1 VTELIRKIPGFRSNK
16 WWKKL
21 IALAFYL
28 FVLLPFLVAIL
39 SPSSLTLALDKIEP
53 TNKSS
58 LTISGKTLV
67 NKPVYLFKDNQE
79 IQTITADSK
88 GQFYFP
94 LNDLTDGNYSYTIKA
109 CNSDK
114 QDKCKTENILIVVDQ
129 TPPSQ
134 PLIALPG
141 ALPDDSADKITI
153 TGTAEPNTKIVAQL
167 NEDKTEEA
175 TTNSQGE
182 FSLET
187 NLAVGGNTISIK
199 SLDQVGNESK
209 AVVSTLNFNPK
220 KYTAKVARVVDGDTI
235 KLESGETLRYIG
247 IDTPETVHPSK
258 PVQCYGKEASAKNKE
273 LVEGKEVKLEKDVSE
288 KDKYGRLLRY
298 VWLGD
303 VLVNEL
309 LVSKGY
315 AQSSSYPP
323 DVKYQDRFIEAQR
336 LAREENMGLWG
347 DTCNATTTTAAP
359 TTQAQPV
366 QSTQPAVQTS
376 GAYTCN
382 CSKSCSQISSCD
394 EAYYQLNTCGCSA
407 RDGDQDGVPCE
418 SLCSGGATTSTQTT
432 QTQPV
437 PVQPTQQPTTQTS
450 GTYTC
455 NCSKTCPQMS
465 SCAEAQYQL
474 NTCGCKARDADKDG
488 IACDSDCQ

>member
-1 VTELIRKIPGFRSNK
+1 
-16 WWKKL
+16 
-21 IALAFYL
+21 
-28 FVLLPFLVAIL
+28 
-39 SPSSLTLALDKIEP
+39 
-53 TNKSS
+53 
-58 LTISGKTLV
+58 
-67 NKPVYLFKDNQE
+67 
-79 IQTITADSK
+79 
-88 GQFYFP
+88 
-94 LNDLTDGNYSYTIKA
+94 
-109 CNSDK
+109 
-114 QDKCKTENILIVVDQ
+114 
-129 TPPSQ
+129 
-134 PLIALPG
+134 
-141 ALPDDSADKITI
+141 
-153 TGTAEPNTKIVAQL
+153 
-167 NEDKTEEA
+167 
-175 TTNSQGE
+175 
-182 FSLET
+182 
-187 NLAVGGNTISIK
+187 
-199 SLDQVGNESK
+199 
-209 AVVSTLNFNPK
+209 
-220 KYTAKVARVVDGDTI
+220 VVDGDTI
-235 KLESGETLRYIG
+235 KLESGKILRYIG
-247 IDTPETVHPSK
+247 IDTPETVDPRK

-309 LVSKGY
+309 LISEGY

-336 LAREENMGLWG
+336 LAREENKGLWG
-347 DTCNATTTTAAP
+347 DACNATTTTAAP

-366 QSTQPAVQTS
+366 QSTQPAVQNS
-376 GAYTCN
+376 GTYTCN
-382 CSKSCSQISSCD
+382 CSKSCTQISSCD

-418 SLCSGGATTSTQTT
+418 SLCSGGATTPTQTT

-437 PVQPTQQPTTQTS
+437 QPAPPTTQTS
-450 GTYTC
+450 GAYTC

>member
-1 VTELIRKIPGFRSNK
+1 VTEFIKKISGFKSGSL
-16 WWKKL
+16 WKGTV
-21 IALAFYL
+21 ASVVYL
-28 FVLLPFLVAIL
+28 FTLVIIL
-39 SPSSLTLALDKIEP
+39 VIFFPGAPTLALEKIDP

-58 LTISGKTLV
+58 VTLSGKTLS
-67 NKPVYLFKDNQE
+67 NKPVYLFKDNQQV
-79 IQTITADSK
+79 QTITADSK

-94 LNDLTDGNYSYTIKA
+94 LNNLTDGNYSYEVKA

-114 QDKCKTENILIVVDQ
+114 QDKCAPENILIVVDQ
-129 TPPSQ
+129 TPPNQ
-134 PLIALPG
+134 PLIALP
-141 ALPDDSADKITI
+141 ATLPNDSSDKITI

-167 NEDKTEEA
+167 NQDQAEEA
-175 TTNSQGE
+175 TVNSNGE
-182 FSLET
+182 FTLET
-187 NLAVGGNTISIK
+187 NLAVGGNTISVK
-199 SLDQVGNESK
+199 SLDSAGNESE
-209 AVVSTLNFNPK
+209 AVISSLNFNPK
-220 KYTAKVARVVDGDTI
+220 TYIAKVTRVVDGDTI
-235 KLESGETLRYIG
+235 KLETGESLRYIG
-247 IDTPETVHPSK
+247 IDSPETVDPRK

-273 LVEGKEVKLEKDVSE
+273 LVEGKTVKLEKDVSE
-288 KDKYGRLLRY
+288 TDKYGRLLRY
-298 VWLGD
+298 IWLGD

-309 LVSKGY
+309 LVREGY

-323 DVKYQDRFIEAQR
+323 DVKYQDRFIDAQR
-336 LAREENMGLWG
+336 LAREENKGLWG
-347 DTCNATTTTAAP
+347 DICNLPSPEPIKTTTQ
-359 TTQAQPV
+359 TQPIQSAQPV
-366 QSTQPAVQTS
+366 TQTP

-382 CSKSCSQISSCD
+382 CSKSCTQISSCD

-418 SLCSGGATTSTQTT
+418 SLCSGGTSTPTQTT

-437 PVQPTQQPTTQTS
+437 QPTQPTTQNS
-450 GTYTC
+450 GAYTC